1 MFACMHV
8 CMCARLYVRVY
19 VCARDA
25 CACACACACVCVCAY
40 TAEQLA
46 GLPRLRKMLDRM
58 SDLSNF
64 AGERHNATMAVH
76 TSLDK
81 LQLNEESLRLAC
93 GGLSGDDVRR
103 PTLATL
109 TFAKRITSRREWFEE
124 NANHIANPMGV
135 TVTVNRATG
144 HFGRTGH
151 NGVCLVGM
159 PTARL
164 LL

>member
-64 AGERHNATMAVH
+64 ACERHNATMAVH
-76 TSLDK
+76 TSLDFGQTAVK
-81 LQLNEESLRLAC
+81 RRIAAFGVWRL
-93 GGLSGDDVRR
+93 VRR
-103 PTLATL
+103 
-109 TFAKRITSRREWFEE
+109 
-124 NANHIANPMGV
+124 
-135 TVTVNRATG
+135 
-144 HFGRTGH
+144 
-151 NGVCLVGM
+151 
-159 PTARL
+159 
-164 LL
+164 